1 MDSAELLTKAIERA
15 GSEAKLAEAAGCSQP
30 AINKAK
36 RTGSISAD
44 MALGLEKATG
54 INRHYWRPDYWP
66 EVVKTAAAQPDR
78 LAP

>member
-1 MDSAELLTKAIERA
+1 MDSAELFSKAIEQA
-15 GSEAKLAEAAGCSQP
+15 GSEAKLAEAAGFSQP

-66 EVVKTAAAQPDR
+66 EVVNSAGTRSDR
-78 LAP
+78 PAT